1 MTDTTRPI
9 SQKVS
14 VADPGA
20 PSHVLKP
27 NADGSINVVGGGGGG
42 GDVNI
47 SEVAGNAAA
56 AGAGA
61 TTSGTLRTVTSSDSP
76 DVASLA
82 ILESAATSDGPV
94 LAPTAATPVSGAIT
108 TSMTDTTREKLLPA
122 PGAGLYNYITTI
134 IISNASSTVGTDV
147 TINDGDTTDV
157 LLTIPAAINYGGA
170 VITLPVPLKQPTADA
185 ALYCANVTTGSS
197 TKASVVGYTG
207 A

>member
-14 VADPGA
+14 VADPGS

-27 NADGSINVVGGGGGG
+27 NADGSINVVGSSGG
-42 GDVNI
+42 GDVNLT
-47 SEVAGNAAA
+47 EVGGNAVTT
-56 AGAGA
+56 GAGA
-61 TTSGTLRTVTSSDSP
+61 VRDGTQRITLASDDP
-76 DVASLA
+76 AVASLQA
-82 ILESAATSDGPV
+82 MQNATGPV
-94 LAPTAATPVSGAIT
+94 LIPSAGTPVSGAIT

>member
-1 MTDTTRPI
+1 MADNIDVTPGTGKTVATDD
-9 SQKVS
+9 VG
-14 VADPGA
+14 GA
-20 PSHVLKP
+20 QYQQVKI
-27 NADGSINVVGGGGGG
+27 NIGADGT
-42 GDVNI
+42 
-47 SEVAGNAAA
+47 ATALT

-61 TTSGTLRTVTSSDSP
+61 VASGTLRTTLASDDP
-76 DVASLA
+76 AVASLA
-82 ILESAATSDGPV
+82 ILESAATSDAPV

-108 TSMTDTTREKLLPA
+108 TSMTGTTREKLLPA
-122 PGAGLYNYITTI
+122 PGAGKHNYITTI

-170 VITLPVPLKQPTADA
+170 VITLPVPLKQPTVDA